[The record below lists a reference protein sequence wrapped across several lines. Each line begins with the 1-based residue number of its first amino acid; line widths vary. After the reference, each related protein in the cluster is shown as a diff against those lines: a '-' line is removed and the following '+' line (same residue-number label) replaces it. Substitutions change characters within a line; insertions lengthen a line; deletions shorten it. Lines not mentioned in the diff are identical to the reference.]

1 MCIGA
6 SDRTEV
12 WIERK
17 EFGEWEGTNIGPYR
31 LYENQRKKNFKKY
44 CPELWIGSLFSS
56 RYAKKGGCLI
66 LPPKL
71 CVNFIISRH
80 LAFAWFF
87 SIVNHALIFACRFQS
102 TIDFFFFFFLS
113 LLYLLDMIVKLN
125 FGTQRGLRENSPHS
139 VFRNC
144 TLRYFL
150 KVQKIGRNDETN
162 IT

>member
-1 MCIGA
+1 MCSGA

-12 WIERK
+12 GIERK
-17 EFGEWEGTNIGPYR
+17 EFGKWEGPENYR
-31 LYENQRKKNFKKY
+31 LYENQRKKNFKK
-44 CPELWIGSLFSS
+44 CCAELWIGSLFSS
-56 RYAKKGGCLI
+56 RYVKKGGSLI

-87 SIVNHALIFACRFQS
+87 SRVNHALIFACRFQS
-102 TIDFFFFFFLS
+102 TIDFFFFLL

>member
-1 MCIGA
+1 MNWPRDSLTNKKQNLLGGWIHLLLDNKLP
-6 SDRTEV
+6 SKLSNLKQWTFIISYFLWVRDR
-12 WIERK
+12 
-17 EFGEWEGTNIGPYR
+17 
-31 LYENQRKKNFKKY
+31 
-44 CPELWIGSLFSS
+44 SLFSS
-56 RYAKKGGCLI
+56 RYVKTGGSLI

-87 SIVNHALIFACRFQS
+87 SIINHALIFACRFQS
-102 TIDFFFFFFLS
+102 TIDFFFFLLS

-125 FGTQRGLRENSPHS
+125 FGTQRGLGENSPHS